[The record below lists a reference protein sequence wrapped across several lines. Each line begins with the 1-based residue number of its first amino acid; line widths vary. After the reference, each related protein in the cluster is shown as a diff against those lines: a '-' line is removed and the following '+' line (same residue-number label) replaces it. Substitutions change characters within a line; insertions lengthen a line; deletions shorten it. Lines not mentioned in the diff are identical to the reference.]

1 MRKLAVLATGARSV
15 EDARPGAVIRLLN
28 GPKLGK
34 LNLIRAR
41 RPRANAGAARNDFPR
56 RAHSGRRDGKNADCR
71 RASNNRAAINAR
83 TRDYLQSV
91 YDDFLSMLGYPGK

>member
-15 EDARPGAVIRLLN
+15 EAARPGAVIGLLN

-41 RPRANAGAARNDFPR
+41 RPRADARGAARSDFPR
-56 RAHSGRRDGKNADCR
+56 RTHSGRRDGENADCQ
-71 RASNNRAAINAR
+71 RA
-83 TRDYLQSV
+83 
-91 YDDFLSMLGYPGK
+91 